1 MEKNSFIFK
10 KKECKTDQKKKKKK
24 DKPLGILMAFKTWF
38 QKFSR
43 PSYTQ
48 DLPKISC
55 FVRIHSIHLIKYL
68 FKVLLK
74 KRFFF

>member
-1 MEKNSFIFK
+1 MQDRP
-10 KKECKTDQKKKKKK
+10 KKEKEKGQATGNLD
-24 DKPLGILMAFKTWF
+24 GIQDWF

>member
-1 MEKNSFIFK
+1 MYSKRRNARQ
-10 KKECKTDQKKKKKK
+10 TKKKKKK
-24 DKPLGILMAFKTWF
+24 DKPLGILMAFKAWF

-68 FKVLLK
+68 LKVL
-74 KRFFF
+74 F